1 MRKKGPPQSRPL
13 ALRGEE
19 GQGSERSFRHR
30 RKRSGTGFA
39 PTMCNW
45 QGHLVRWLFG
55 GVLYG
60 VLEVLWRGHT
70 HWTMMALAALLCV
83 PLDVANEHMP
93 WSLPLTVQ
101 AALGGLA
108 ITAGELAAG
117 LILNVW
123 LGLGVWDY
131 TGQWGNLWGQVCP
144 LYTALWCL
152 LAGPVIVGF
161 DWLDYWLCG
170 GERPGYRR
178 V

>member
-19 GQGSERSFRHR
+19 GQGSERSFR
-30 RKRSGTGFA
+30 RKAETESNGLCDDA
-39 PTMCNW
+39 
-45 QGHLVRWLFG
+45 LFG

-170 GERPGYRR
+170 GERPGYRL